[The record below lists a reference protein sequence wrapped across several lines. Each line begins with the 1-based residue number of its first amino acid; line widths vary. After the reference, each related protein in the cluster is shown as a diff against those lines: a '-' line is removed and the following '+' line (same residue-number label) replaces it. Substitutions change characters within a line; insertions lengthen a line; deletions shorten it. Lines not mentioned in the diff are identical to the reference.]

1 MDSEIII
8 LIICSSIIALLLS
21 GFLISFAVYKN
32 QNKALNQ
39 DFTNAKH
46 SLRVFILDIKN
57 DQCLSFNRS
66 NLSRK
71 KRTSMTE
78 FYNEFPS
85 DEREKLILWVG
96 SLLDHE
102 VDEDQYLDIDVLVN
116 KNRTKY
122 FSMLLVEKIDY
133 EKQII
138 HINSY
143 LLKYLTKHSSSSNNG
158 RAFIT
163 KERFVKAIRGTKQ
176 TKGITFCLNFYN
188 LRPHYNNNELS
199 HLAFTRVKDLL
210 LPYISRN
217 VIMHEYSDHQILISN
232 LPINTRYA
240 SIQFTNTLKN
250 EISKLLTLCSLS
262 DVIGFNVGAVENKL
276 FKGDIE
282 SLITDAVSIADIG
295 KEDNEFI
302 TWYQQGMKL
311 DEIADS
317 QYHTEVE
324 RIIRD
329 KKLDY
334 LYRPIYSVTEE
345 KIIGYESIIKPVD
358 TFFDSLDELKKYA
371 AKTED
376 EKELFSTISR
386 NTISRFICEKSNVS
400 TLFFPVSFQE
410 TLYIYRTFSHIADIK
425 EVNVVIKFYEQEFVD
440 LPTGQEDSII
450 NHLRQLKSRGYEVA
464 MELNDSQ
471 LTLPHEVYAMADYF
485 IIDASFIGDKSQN
498 DAKSITLL
506 HGLIERLLPFKK
518 KIITINIANWSAV
531 ELVVKMGIEY
541 VSGEIIGP
549 SDQMVLPLS
558 PKATKKITTISI

>member
-1 MDSEIII
+1 MGYEEII
-8 LIICSSIIALLLS
+8 LIVGVAVIAIALIV
-21 GFLISFAVYKN
+21 FLITFLVYKK
-32 QNKALNQ
+32 QTRIAKV
-39 DFTNAKH
+39 DFKETKN
-46 SLRVFILDIKN
+46 SLRVFVLDIKN
-57 DQCLSFNRS
+57 GECLSFNRS

-71 KRTSMTE
+71 KRSSITE

-85 DEREKLILWVG
+85 EEREKLILWIG
-96 SLLDHE
+96 SLLDPNTN
-102 VDEDQYLDIDVLVN
+102 EDQYLDINVLVN
-116 KNRTKY
+116 KNKKKY
-122 FSMLLVEKIDY
+122 FSMLLVEKIDL

-138 HINSY
+138 HIDSY
-143 LLKYLTKHSSSSNNG
+143 LLKYMTKHNMSTNG
-158 RAFIT
+158 THLFMT
-163 KERFVKAIRGTKQ
+163 KDRFTKVIRDSKQ
-176 TKGITFCLNFYN
+176 NKGITFCLNFYN
-188 LRPHYNNNELS
+188 LRPHYNNHELT

-210 LPYISRN
+210 LPYISKE

-250 EISKLLTLCSLS
+250 EISKLLTLYSLS
-262 DVIGFNVGAVENKL
+262 DILGFNVGAIENKL
-276 FKGDIE
+276 FKNDVDT
-282 SLITDAVSIADIG
+282 LINNVVSIAEIG

-302 TWYQQGMKL
+302 IWYQQGMKL
-311 DEIADS
+311 EDMADS
-317 QYHTEVE
+317 QYRTEVE

-329 KKLDY
+329 KKLNY
-334 LYRPIYSVTEE
+334 LYRPIYNTTGEE
-345 KIIGYESIIKPVD
+345 ILGYESIVKPVD
-358 TFFDSLDELKKYA
+358 TFFDSLTELKRYA

-376 EKELFSTISR
+376 DKELFSTISR
-386 NTISRFICEKSNVS
+386 NAISRFICEMNKVN
-400 TLFFPVSFQE
+400 TIFFPVSFQE
-410 TLYIYRTFSHIADIK
+410 TLYIFRTFGHIQDIK
-425 EVNVVIKFYEQEFVD
+425 NANVVVKFDEQEFVD
-440 LPTGQEDSII
+440 LPTGQEDAII

-531 ELVVKMGIEY
+531 ELVMKLGIEY
-541 VSGEIIGP
+541 ISGEIIGP

-558 PKATKKITTISI
+558 PKSIKKISAINV